1 MDQWRGP
8 NRCAAGAGH
17 ARGGAKL
24 RAFGQRQRGGTGPLA
39 EPRLRLHHPP
49 LRWWLC
55 CAARLVLVA
64 PDEWA
69 RGAVRVKELAS
80 REERDVPLE
89 EL

>member
-1 MDQWRGP
+1 
-8 NRCAAGAGH
+8 
-17 ARGGAKL
+17 L
-24 RAFGQRQRGGTGPLA
+24 
-39 EPRLRLHHPP
+39 
-49 LRWWLC
+49 

-69 RGAVRVKELAS
+69 RGVVRVKELAS